1 MKKNL
6 CYALLLLGFMSGCSK
21 PNGKILI
28 TGSTTGIKDSTKL
41 FLESPE
47 LEKIID
53 STYVV
58 NNSFQF
64 ECVLTEPTH
73 LAIKNEGRS
82 EEEFDY
88 KFFWVTDGDV
98 RIKTITGK
106 LKDAT
111 IEGSS
116 LQTESEL
123 LISKQNIV
131 FDSLKII
138 GKEMDKL
145 GANDTIQF
153 GLLLKL
159 VEEERAKLNTN
170 DTQFIRTNPNSL
182 ISAFTLTFAMKN
194 ISNQEVKSLYE
205 SLSKDN
211 KESKYGLQIKK
222 YVELSKK
229 HKIGDE
235 ATNITIP
242 NIKGGVVDLKAY
254 RNNYVLLDFWAPWCG
269 PCRGES
275 PFLRKCYAAYKDKG
289 FEIVGI
295 SLDCQ
300 KEALEEAVKT
310 DSISWVIGCDFKD
323 RECEAAIIY
332 SVNSLPSN
340 YLIDPNGIIVAMD
353 LRGDE
358 LGKKLAEIYKDK

>member
-6 CYALLLLGFMSGCSK
+6 CYALLLLVFMSGCSK

-64 ECVLTEPTH
+64 EYTLAEPTN
-73 LAIKNEGRS
+73 LVIRNNGRS

-116 LQTESEL
+116 LQTECDA
-123 LISKQNIV
+123 LISKQI
-131 FDSLKII
+131 KINDRLHSI
-138 GKEMDKL
+138 GKEMHKL
-145 GANDTIQF
+145 TANDTIQF
-153 GLLLKL
+153 GILLKL
-159 VEEERAKLNTN
+159 EDEERAKLNTN

-182 ISAFTLTFAMKN
+182 ISAFILTFAMRN
-194 ISNQEVKSLYE
+194 ISNDEAKSLYE
-205 SLSKDN
+205 SLSKVN
-211 KESKYGLQIKK
+211 KETKYGLQIKK
-222 YVELSKK
+222 FIELSKQ

-254 RNNYVLLDFWAPWCG
+254 RNNYVLLEFWS
-269 PCRGES
+269 PCCSGCLYEI
-275 PFLRKCYAAYKDKG
+275 PTLRKNYESYHNKG
-289 FEIVGI
+289 FEIIGI
-295 SLDCQ
+295 T
-300 KEALEEAVKT
+300 LEKDKKHIEECIKRE
-310 DSISWVIGCDFKD
+310 SIGWIIGCDFNDNKSI
-323 RECEAAIIY
+323 AAITY
-332 SVNSLPSN
+332 SVNKTPTS
-340 YLIDPNGIIVAMD
+340 YLIDPNGVIVAID
-353 LRGDE
+353 LRDDE